1 MRLLEAH
8 IDGFG
13 QLNNRRIELD
23 APVIIVFGP
32 NEAGKSTVFGFLRS
46 MLYGF
51 ARRNLPAERMEPV
64 AGGRHGG
71 RLLFSDDGNASYVL
85 ERYADG
91 PAGKLSLKR
100 LGLGKDQEK
109 QSQDLDRA
117 DDGWLEQAVWEK
129 QFLGGVN
136 ERLFRHLY
144 AVTLS
149 ELREAGALSGEELG
163 RYLYQAGWE
172 EGRAVAAAEKKI
184 AAELEELFKP
194 RGSNQKLYHGA
205 KAVES
210 LDSELRSLGDGIAA
224 YNELLAE
231 AEAAEQEMAGLERA
245 LEENEGQVRLLRKA
259 TAVRPLWLRRM
270 ELSAERE
277 GLAYAGL
284 LPAGFGQTW
293 QQLQEERRIVEERV
307 SQLSRNKAL
316 RRSERELLFFDES
329 LIALEEET
337 AELLEDSGRMRDL
350 RHQRNEWDNE
360 RKSLDEVIGSM
371 MASISPHWTERQ
383 LRQLAVTVPDRDYV
397 RSYRELSSVAQH
409 KAERMTGEL
418 ETYRLQAREQAERV
432 KAAEERLFAVASGRR
447 GSGNGFSLQTLDS
460 SQLILAWNA
469 LDEAFRLADME
480 TARRQSASRLVDRA
494 EVRQSTGKPP
504 PLILPLLGLALG
516 AVALAIAVAG
526 TADKWSLA
534 VWISS
539 AALLAASVTS
549 LGYGGLRR
557 SRQESSRAGT
567 RSRRSGEKRQ
577 EANPAGYDDGTER
590 AVRDALAKLLEQ
602 PGPAADEWMG
612 RMNGEDGMIAALQL
626 RSRLKT
632 LVQETVG
639 AMQDESRLETELA
652 DAQRRLQSLEQYMS
666 ERQEKLQELKAEMEL
681 ESIQWKS
688 WLGKRALPE
697 SMSPSAVL
705 ETFDLAE
712 SALQHLRQYDRL
724 TERIKQRDT
733 ELEAFEA
740 AVWSLC
746 QKSKSALRRGEHE
759 EAAVLRLLQADIKRH
774 AAARDKALA
783 LDAGLR
789 ELEHEMAE
797 SLERIAYLSE
807 ERLQLLERC
816 GLSGDEAVEQAI
828 KDFGRLKELDD
839 EDLKLGIEFKAGLLP
854 EFISKLEALLKSADE
869 EALQQK
875 LEMAQAELNSVKERQ
890 RELLERR
897 GSRRAELERLLQS
910 TKRQQLLEEREMA
923 QASLDAHMERY
934 AVLALSQALI
944 AATRRKYE
952 QERQPA
958 VLRNAS
964 AYVEQLTEGR
974 YRRVLASPERAS
986 IQLES
991 REHMRIDSS
1000 LLSRGTAEQLYL
1012 CMRLALAREVAGGN
1026 TLPLLL
1032 DDLFVNFDR
1041 RRLRSSAQLISGLS
1055 AERQIVL
1062 FTCHEH
1068 IRDELLAA
1076 NPSAKLLD
1084 IGAVQ
1089 LA

>member
-91 PAGKLSLKR
+91 PTGKLSLKR
-100 LGLGKDQEK
+100 LGQGGKDQENQLPGMDK
-109 QSQDLDRA
+109 V
-117 DDGWLEQAVWEK
+117 DDGWLEQALWEK

-172 EGRAVAAAEKKI
+172 EGRTVAAAEKKI

-194 RGSNQKLYHGA
+194 RGSNQKLYLGA

-231 AEAAEQEMAGLERA
+231 AEAAELEMAGLERA

-293 QQLQEERRIVEERV
+293 RQLQEDRRIADEQL

-316 RRSERELLFFDES
+316 RRSERELLLFDEP

-337 AELLEDSGRMRDL
+337 AALLEDSGRMRDL

-409 KAERMTGEL
+409 KAERLTGEL

-432 KAAEERLFAVASGRR
+432 KAAEERLYAVTSGRR
-447 GSGNGFSLQTLDS
+447 GSGNGFSLQPLDS

-480 TARRQSASRLVDRA
+480 TARRQSVSRLADKA
-494 EVRQSTGKPP
+494 EERQLTGKRP
-504 PLILPLLGLALG
+504 PLFLPMLGLALG
-516 AVALAIAVAG
+516 AIALAIAVAG

-549 LGYGGLRR
+549 LGHGGRR
-557 SRQESSRAGT
+557 HSRQGQAGT
-567 RSRRSGEKRQ
+567 RSRRSGDSRQ
-577 EANPAGYDDGTER
+577 EVKQAGYEDGTER
-590 AVRDALAKLLEQ
+590 AVKDALARLLEQ

-666 ERQEKLQELKAEMEL
+666 ERQEKLQELKSEMEL
-681 ESIQWKS
+681 ESVRWKS

-724 TERIKQRDT
+724 ANRIKQVDT

-740 AVWSLC
+740 AVGSLC
-746 QKSKSALRRGEHE
+746 QKSKMALHRGEHE
-759 EAAVLRLLQADIKRH
+759 EAAILRLLQADIKRH

-797 SLERIAYLSE
+797 SLECIAYLSE

-828 KDFGRLKELDD
+828 MDSCRLKELDD
-839 EDLKLGIEFKAGLLP
+839 EDLKLGIEFRAGLVP
-854 EFISKLEALLKSADE
+854 ELILKLEALLESTDE

-875 LEMAQAELNSVKERQ
+875 LALAQAELDSLKERQ

-964 AYVEQLTEGR
+964 AYMEQLTEGR

-991 REHMRIDSS
+991 NQQMRIDSS